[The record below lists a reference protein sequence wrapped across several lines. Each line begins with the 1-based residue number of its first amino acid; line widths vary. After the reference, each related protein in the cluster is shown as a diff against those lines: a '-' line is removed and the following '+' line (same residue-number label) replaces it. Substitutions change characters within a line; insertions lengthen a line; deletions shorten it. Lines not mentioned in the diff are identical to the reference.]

1 MHVDGS
7 VFKLRELYKFK
18 MGFVHFQLGQNII
31 CSCQNPSPFSI
42 LLLLIKHE
50 IITGFED
57 CNEVNEFREESQ
69 LRLVLLKK
77 NFYNVD
83 FR

>member
-1 MHVDGS
+1 M
-7 VFKLRELYKFK
+7 ELYHLPKYK
-18 MGFVHFQLGQNII
+18 LI
-31 CSCQNPSPFSI
+31 CYNY
-42 LLLLIKHE
+42 LMTTLKHE